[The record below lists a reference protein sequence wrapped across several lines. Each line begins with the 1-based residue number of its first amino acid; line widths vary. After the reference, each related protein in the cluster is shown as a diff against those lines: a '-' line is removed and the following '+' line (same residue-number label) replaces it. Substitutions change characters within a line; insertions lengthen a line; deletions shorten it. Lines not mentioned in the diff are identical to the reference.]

1 MLITEIYTPDKVA
14 LAAKELQLGELVAF
28 PTETVYGLGADATN
42 AQAVKRVYLA
52 KGRPSDNPLI
62 VTVCSKEM
70 VKRYIG
76 DLPETAQKLMDAFW
90 PGSLTIILPIKA
102 GLLPDAVTG
111 GLKTAA
117 FRMPAN
123 QITLELI
130 KEAGVPLVG
139 PSANSSG
146 KPSPT
151 TAEHVFH
158 DLEGKIKGIVDDG
171 PTTVGVES
179 TIVDLSTAMPTVLRP
194 GAVTSEQIS
203 EILGC
208 EVRSDKHHVG
218 QAETPKA
225 PGMKY
230 KHYAPDAQVLIVN
243 ADEWEEAL
251 AWAKTQTAKIGVMAF
266 RPEIAKVSELPEN
279 IEGYSLGSDVK
290 SASSRLFSGLRTF
303 DSKDYILCAGVL
315 ETGLGEAY
323 MNRLKKA
330 AGNAFFKEFNKN
342 K

>member
-70 VKRYIG
+70 VKRYVEN
-76 DLPETAQKLMDAFW
+76 LPETAQKLMDAFW

-123 QITLELI
+123 QTTLELI

-151 TAEHVFH
+151 TA
-158 DLEGKIKGIVDDG
+158 
-171 PTTVGVES
+171 
-179 TIVDLSTAMPTVLRP
+179 
-194 GAVTSEQIS
+194 
-203 EILGC
+203 
-208 EVRSDKHHVG
+208 
-218 QAETPKA
+218 
-225 PGMKY
+225 
-230 KHYAPDAQVLIVN
+230 
-243 ADEWEEAL
+243 
-251 AWAKTQTAKIGVMAF
+251 
-266 RPEIAKVSELPEN
+266 
-279 IEGYSLGSDVK
+279 
-290 SASSRLFSGLRTF
+290 
-303 DSKDYILCAGVL
+303 
-315 ETGLGEAY
+315 
-323 MNRLKKA
+323 
-330 AGNAFFKEFNKN
+330 
-342 K
+342 